1 MDVRYG
7 FPKRGLI
14 KLTDYSLI
22 RKCHVM
28 QMTAIEKLTFLK
40 EERNLH
46 SHHINRAYIGYK
58 LTHEYSANSF

>member
-1 MDVRYG
+1 
-7 FPKRGLI
+7 
-14 KLTDYSLI
+14 
-22 RKCHVM
+22 M

-46 SHHINRAYIGYK
+46 SHNINRAYIGYK